1 MEKEK
6 LIVVSAPS
14 GSGKTTLIKHLMFT
28 LPKFDFSVSATS
40 RTPRKGEVDGKDY
53 HFISV
58 DKFRAL
64 IAENGFIEWEEV
76 YPDRFYGTLKS
87 EVTRIASMGKIALFD
102 VDVKGGVNIKKLYKK
117 QALSIFLQ
125 APSIEILEQRL
136 RNRGTDSE
144 TDIQTR
150 VQKAA
155 EELTYAPEFDF
166 VITND
171 DREKA
176 KEEFVEIVQQF
187 IDS

>member
-6 LIVVSAPS
+6 LIVISAPS
-14 GSGKTTLIKHLMFT
+14 GSGKTTLIKHLMTT
-28 LPKFDFSVSATS
+28 LPIFDFSVSATS
-40 RTPRKGEVDGKDY
+40 RTPRNGEVNGKDY

-64 IAENGFIEWEEV
+64 IGENGFIEWEEV

-87 EVTRIASMGKIALFD
+87 EVSRIASLGKIALFD

-144 TDIQTR
+144 KDIQTR
-150 VQKAA
+150 IQKAA

-171 DREKA
+171 DRDKA

>member
-1 MEKEK
+1 MGKEK

-14 GSGKTTLIKHLMFT
+14 GSGKTTLIKHLIAT
-28 LPKFDFSVSATS
+28 LPIFDFSVSATS
-40 RTPRKGEVDGKDY
+40 RAPRKGEINGKDY
-53 HFISV
+53 HFISA
-58 DKFRAL
+58 DEFRKL

-87 EVTRIASMGKIALFD
+87 EISRIALLGKIALFD

-117 QALSIFLQ
+117 QALSIFLK
-125 APSIEILEQRL
+125 APSIKVLEQRL
-136 RNRGTDSE
+136 RDRGTDSE

-155 EELTYAPEFDF
+155 EELTYAQEFDF

-171 DREKA
+171 DRQKA
-176 KEEFVEIVQQF
+176 KEEFVGIVRKF